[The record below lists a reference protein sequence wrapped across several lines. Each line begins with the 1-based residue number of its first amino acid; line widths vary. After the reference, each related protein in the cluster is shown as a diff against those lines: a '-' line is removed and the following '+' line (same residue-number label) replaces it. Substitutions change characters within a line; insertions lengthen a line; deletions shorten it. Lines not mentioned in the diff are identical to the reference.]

1 MLLFR
6 YCLFSSLLAMAAGG
20 VVAGEDALPP
30 PDFKVGYS
38 LYMSGIKVAKV
49 ERRFSRSSDGTY
61 RYLSEASVTGLIALF
76 RDDRIVEES
85 HGRINGSTIMP
96 DYYKY
101 SRTGSK
107 KARDVSVHFN
117 WDSNRVTNRVNGDAW
132 HMDVEPGILDK
143 LLYQYIIMRDLKKDK
158 STLTYTVADGG
169 KAKTYHFESL
179 GREVINTPLGE
190 METIKLGRYKSGSKR
205 ELIIWCAPDLHY
217 LPVKVRD
224 MEEDNNYVAVI
235 NSLDGLT
242 SQESGVRSQE

>member
-6 YCLFSSLLAMAAGG
+6 RYLLFALLAATGWSAS
-20 VVAGEDALPP
+20 ADAPPP

-49 ERRFSRSSDGTY
+49 ERRFSRSDDGAY
-61 RYLSEASVTGLIALF
+61 RYRSEASVTGLIALF

-85 HGRINGSTIMP
+85 RGRINDGRIKP
-96 DYYKY
+96 ELYKY

-107 KARDVSVHFN
+107 KAHDVSVRFN
-117 WDSNRVTNRVNGDAW
+117 WDKNQVTNLVNGDAW
-132 HMDVEPGILDK
+132 QMEVEPGILDK
-143 LLYQYIIMRDLKKDK
+143 LLYQFIIMRDLKENK
-158 STLTYTVADGG
+158 SPLTYTVADGG
-169 KAKTYHFESL
+169 KVKTYHFESL

-190 METIKLGRYKSGSKR
+190 METIKLGRYKTGSKR
-205 ELIIWCAPDLHY
+205 ELIIWCAPELHY

-235 NSLDGLT
+235 NSLDGF
-242 SQESGVRSQE
+242 SSEE